1 MAVASMRKAALG
13 QAVIES
19 VFSILITVILF
30 MFIAALCVFLY
41 LQTTV
46 FMAARHGARLAAV
59 SSLMATNPASVTT
72 TVRSGVQ
79 SYFIGVTGG
88 RVIPS
93 GNITLTGPTGTVG
106 ARTVTVRVTY
116 TVTDGIPV
124 GALLQTLG
132 VSAATAADID
142 SFDCAATATMR
153 YEE

>member
-1 MAVASMRKAALG
+1 MALANSRKAACG
-13 QAVIES
+13 QAIIES

-41 LQTTV
+41 LQTTI

-59 SSLMATNPASVTT
+59 NSQLVSDSAGVTATVK
-72 TVRSGVQ
+72 SGVQ
-79 SYFIGVTGG
+79 SYFNSVTG
-88 RVIPS
+88 RTIPL

-106 ARTVTVRVTY
+106 SRTVSVAVTY

-124 GALLQTLG
+124 GAFLQTLG

-142 SFDCAATATMR
+142 SFDCAASATMR